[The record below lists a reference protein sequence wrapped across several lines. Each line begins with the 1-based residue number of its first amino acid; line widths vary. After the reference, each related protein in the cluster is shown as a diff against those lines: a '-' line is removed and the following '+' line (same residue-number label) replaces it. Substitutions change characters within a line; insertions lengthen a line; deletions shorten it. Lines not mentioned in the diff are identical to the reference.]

1 MSFTLRKGLVMLQGT
16 ESSRSKSYTTE
27 AYDSD
32 KYGGNQ
38 DSYISFGDNSKIL
51 NGDNHCVAGFYTI
64 DSGDTWQ
71 WKVVYAADAPTGN
84 VCTFD
89 FLRIP
94 GNQIVYYGNMMNYVN
109 FISGVEIPDALY
121 NALCAFAGDF
131 SPSITDNKN
140 YLLMVFRSED
150 MLGAANVENYTITN
164 TYEDGVKET
173 FYIDSDTGTGVFYNR
188 FSRNGNVTVDVV
200 LDALQLK
207 KTFSYNVT
215 GAPEQPSIEL
225 VYQNGSAYLKVT
237 TNSVGNRGNIYFN
250 GGASPLTT
258 YQMANNSNEA
268 FVPIENIG
276 AYTANCIVNIAEQDV
291 YGRLSETLV
300 VETQTI
306 EESLSFNEYT
316 GILKSNVQED
326 SVHLFTLEKNNGTS
340 WDSVSS
346 NETGEFAITES
357 GEYRITLTP
366 NPFWVAPSSYST
378 VEVSTTLDAPNA
390 YVEFDSPS
398 QLGFDEIDGATSYEI
413 YRLDDDGNPV
423 LYDTIYTSIPK
434 VRIKRQLKKFIM
446 VVKDEYHI
454 I

>member
-1 MSFTLRKGLVMLQGT
+1 MSFTLRKGLVILQGV
-16 ESSRSKSYTTE
+16 ESPLTKSYTTE

-51 NGDNHCVAGFYTI
+51 NGDDHCVAGFYTI

-71 WKVVYAADAPTGN
+71 WKVSYATDAPTGN
-84 VCTFD
+84 VCT
-89 FLRIP
+89 LENLNIL
-94 GNQIVYYGNMMNYVN
+94 GNQIVYYSNMMNYVN

-140 YLLMVFRSED
+140 YLLMMFRSED
-150 MLGAANVENYTITN
+150 MLGVTNIEDYTITN

-173 FYIDSDTGTGVFYNR
+173 FYIDSDMGDNVFYNR

-250 GGASPLTT
+250 GGTSPLTT

-268 FVPIENIG
+268 LVSVENAG
-276 AYTANCIVNIAEQDV
+276 AYTANCIVNIAGQDV
-291 YGRLSETLV
+291 YGKLSETLV

-378 VEVSTTLDAPNA
+378 VEVSTVLDAPKA

-398 QLGFDEIDGATSYEI
+398 QLGFDEVDGATSYEI
-413 YRLDDDGNPV
+413 YRFDEDGTPV

-446 VVKDEYHI
+446 VVKDEYRI